1 MAASVSGV
9 SIADLLSVMGQDL
22 RLKIGVLEGA
32 THQPV
37 NKKGEPVGE
46 PIPVAEY
53 AMYNEFGTQRIP
65 ARPFLR
71 TSVDT
76 FAEES
81 WLPELADLLREGV
94 APEVALNRVGLQA
107 QADIRQVIEEW
118 DSPPNAPSTIKRKR
132 SKRDNPLVDSGDLLD
147 AIDYHVGGAD

>member
-9 SIADLLSVMGQDL
+9 SIADLLPVMGHDL
-22 RLKIGVLEGA
+22 RLVIGVLAGA

-37 NKKGEPVGE
+37 NRKGEPVGE

-53 AMYNEFGTQRIP
+53 AAYNEFGTQRIP

-71 TSVDT
+71 TSVDM

-81 WLPELADLLREGV
+81 WLPELADALKEGV
-94 APEVALNRVGLQA
+94 PPETALNRVGLQA
-107 QADIRQVIEEW
+107 QADIRRVIEEW
-118 DSPPNAPSTIKRKR
+118 KDPPNAPSTIKRKR
-132 SKRDNPLVDSGDLLD
+132 SGRDNPLVDSGDLLD
-147 AIDYHVGGAD
+147 AIDYHVEGG

>member
-32 THQPV
+32 THITEGK
-37 NKKGEPVGE
+37 NAKA
-46 PIPVAEY
+46 IPVAEY
-53 AMYNEFGTQRIP
+53 AMYNEFGTQKIP
-65 ARPFLR
+65 SRPFLR
-71 TSVDT
+71 FSLDT
-76 FAEES
+76 FGQDA

-107 QADIRQVIEEW
+107 QADIRRVIEEW
-118 DSPPNAPSTIKRKR
+118 ASPPNAPSTIKRKR